1 MRSAAA
7 PASIPVSPPPCPVVS
22 LTPASLSIIIKMIK
36 LEKLNGSMVV
46 VNAELIESVEATPDT
61 VINLATGN
69 RFLVRNPVDEVIAKV
84 VEYKKKVYAER
95 KCVNP
100 LDAFDRK

>member
-1 MRSAAA
+1 
-7 PASIPVSPPPCPVVS
+7 
-22 LTPASLSIIIKMIK
+22 MIK

-46 VNAELIESVEATPDT
+46 INAELIESVEASPDT

-69 RFLVRNPVDEVIAKV
+69 RFLVKNPVDEVIARV

-100 LDAFDRK
+100 IEGFEKK

>member
-1 MRSAAA
+1 
-7 PASIPVSPPPCPVVS
+7 
-22 LTPASLSIIIKMIK
+22 MIK

-46 VNAELIESVEATPDT
+46 VNAELIETVEAAPDT

-69 RFLVRNPVDEVIAKV
+69 RFIVKDPVDAVIAKI
-84 VEYKKKVYAER
+84 VEYKKQVYAER

-100 LDAFDRK
+100 LDAFERK

>member
-1 MRSAAA
+1 MKLFPSPVLRPAIRYLPA
-7 PASIPVSPPPCPVVS
+7 P
-22 LTPASLSIIIKMIK
+22 LSIIIQMIK

-69 RFLVRNPVDEVIAKV
+69 RFLVKNPVDEVIAKI

-100 LDAFDRK
+100 LEGFEKK

>member
-1 MRSAAA
+1 
-7 PASIPVSPPPCPVVS
+7 
-22 LTPASLSIIIKMIK
+22 K

-46 VNAELIESVEATPDT
+46 VNAELIESVEAAPDT

-69 RFLVRNPVDEVIAKV
+69 RFIVKDPVDAVIAKV
-84 VEYKKKVYAER
+84 VEYKKQVYAER

-100 LDAFDRK
+100 LDAFERK